1 MDDSLAQQLEALI
14 RRVDPELESLLYLKV
29 YDLLL
34 NLQAAEEIQEA
45 RLTRMWDRCAPR
57 SDSDCPCD
65 NRGTGH
71 YAAGHDPDCNEGA

>member
-1 MDDSLAQQLEALI
+1 MNDSLAKQLEALI
-14 RRVDPELESLLYLKV
+14 RRVDPELEILLPYLKV

-34 NLQAAEEIQEA
+34 NLQAAEEIQ
-45 RLTRMWDRCAPR
+45 DRCQR
-57 SDSDCPCD
+57 RKKSSDSDCPCD

>member
-1 MDDSLAQQLEALI
+1 MDDSLTQQLEALI

-34 NLQAAEEIQEA
+34 NLKAAEEIQEA
-45 RLTRMWDRCAPR
+45 CAAR

>member
-1 MDDSLAQQLEALI
+1 MSDSLASQLEALI
-14 RRVDPELESLLYLKV
+14 RRVDPKLEILLPYLKV

-34 NLQAAEEIQEA
+34 NLQAHDEIQEA
-45 RLTRMWDRCAPR
+45 CAAR

-71 YAAGHDPDCNEGA
+71 YAAGHDPDCDEFAG